1 MWHGFGA
8 GAAHAAV
15 KMAAMTILHSAPTA
29 GARYRRAAV
38 AGCTHA
44 TSQRRTDGTW
54 LLQSTEALGAYPQRI
69 TDRLE
74 HHAAATPDRVFVAR
88 RGAGG
93 AWVNISY
100 AQMLG
105 RVQRL
110 SQALAVRGLSAER
123 PIAILSGND
132 LDHLTLAL
140 AACWVGVPY
149 APISPA
155 YSTVAQDHGR
165 LKYIV
170 DLLQP
175 GLVFASAWGPYARAM
190 EAALPPGA
198 ELVLADAE
206 GLPTARQATAF
217 EQLLGTAPGAAGD
230 AAHARVGPDTIA
242 KFLFTSGSTKNPKGV
257 VTTQR
262 MWCANLQ
269 QIGQCFP
276 FLAQEPPVLVDWLP
290 WNHVFGGSHNIG
302 ITLFNGGTLYMD
314 DGKPTPAGMAQTLA
328 NLREISPTMYF
339 NVPKGFE
346 EIARAMDAD
355 RALRERLFARV
366 NTFMFA
372 GAGLSQAVWD
382 HLDRHAE
389 ATVGERITIVTGLGM
404 TETAPTCT
412 FAVGTDVRAGDIG
425 LPVPGVQVKLV
436 PTDGKLEIRF
446 KGPNVMPGYWRLP
459 LETAAAFDE
468 EGFYCTGDA
477 VRLRDGIDPANGL
490 VFDGR
495 IAEDFKLSSGTFVSV
510 GPLRTKAILAGHPLV
525 QDVVV
530 AGINQD
536 DIRLLVFPRLED
548 ARRLAALGVDAT
560 PSQVLGS
567 APVRAFFQTW
577 LDGLHAQGTGS
588 ASRPAAMLLMTEPPS
603 LDKGE
608 VTDKGSINLRMVLQ
622 QRAAVVERLYA
633 ETPRDV
639 DVIWAS
645 RRA

>member
-1 MWHGFGA
+1 MLN
-8 GAAHAAV
+8 AALPRA
-15 KMAAMTILHSAPTA
+15 I
-29 GARYRRAAV
+29 YRNTPV
-38 AGCTHA
+38 AGCTSA
-44 TSQRRTDGTW
+44 FSERRADGTW
-54 LLQSTEALGAYPQRI
+54 RLHSTEPLAPYPARL

-74 HHAAATPDRVFVAR
+74 QHAAAVPERVFVAR

-93 AWVNISY
+93 AWQTITY
-100 AQMLG
+100 AQMLD
-105 RVQRL
+105 RVQRVG
-110 SQALAVRGLSAER
+110 QALAQRGLSAER
-123 PIAILSGND
+123 PLVILSGND
-132 LDHLTLAL
+132 LEHLALAL

-155 YSTVAQDHGR
+155 YSTLAQDHAR
-165 LKYIV
+165 LQHIV
-170 DLLQP
+170 DVLQP
-175 GLVFASAWGPYARAM
+175 GLVFASAWGPFARGI
-190 EAALPPGA
+190 EAAVPAGT
-198 ELVLADAE
+198 ELLLADAA
-206 GLPTARQATAF
+206 GAPPSRAVTSFASFLATV
-217 EQLLGTAPGAAGD
+217 PGGECAK
-230 AAHARVGPDTIA
+230 AHAAVGPDTIA

-290 WNHVFGGSHNIG
+290 WNHVFGGSHNVG
-302 ITLFNGGTLYMD
+302 ITLFNGGTLYLD
-314 DGKPTPAGMAQTLA
+314 DGKPTPTGMAQTIA

-346 EIARAMDAD
+346 EIARAMDTD
-355 RALRERLFARV
+355 GALRERLFARV
-366 NTFMFA
+366 KTFMFA

-389 ATVGERITIVTGLGM
+389 GTVGERITIVTGLGM

-446 KGPNVMPGYWRLP
+446 KGPNVMPGYWRMP
-459 LETAAAFDE
+459 AETAAAFDE

-477 VRLRDGIDPANGL
+477 VRLRDGQDPANGL

-530 AGINQD
+530 AGLNRD
-536 DIRLLVFPRLED
+536 DIRLLVFPRLDD
-548 ARRLAALGVDAT
+548 ARRLAASAGLGAAAT
-560 PSQVLGS
+560 PAQVLGS
-567 APVRAFFQTW
+567 LPVRAFFQSW
-577 LDGLHAQGTGS
+577 LDTLHAQGTGS
-588 ASRPAAMLLMTEPPS
+588 SSRPTAMLLMAEPPS
-603 LDKGE
+603 LDQGE
-608 VTDKGSINLRMVLQ
+608 VTDKGSINLRLVLQ
-622 QRAAVVERLYA
+622 LRAALVERLFDDA
-633 ETPRDV
+633 LAA
-639 DVIWAS
+639 DVI
-645 RRA
+645 RANKR